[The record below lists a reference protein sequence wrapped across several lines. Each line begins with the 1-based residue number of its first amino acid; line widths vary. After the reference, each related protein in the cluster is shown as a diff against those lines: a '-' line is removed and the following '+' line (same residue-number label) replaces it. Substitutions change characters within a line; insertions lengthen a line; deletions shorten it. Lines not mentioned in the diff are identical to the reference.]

1 MVNALALRQLFFILL
16 EDSKFFSPL
25 VTSRCLFGGGGGGGV
40 FSSFCING
48 FFPHEYQLGNFHA
61 TTNTFKLAVIKTY
74 YCHEHVIEKPEH
86 SFICKLM

>member
-1 MVNALALRQLFFILL
+1 MSIGNQQVF
-16 EDSKFFSPL
+16 
-25 VTSRCLFGGGGGGGV
+25 VGGGMV
-40 FSSFCING
+40 CFPHFALMD
-48 FFPHEYQLGNFHA
+48 FFPYEYQLGNFHA

>member
-16 EDSKFFSPL
+16 EDSKFLCPL
-25 VTSRCLFGGGGGGGV
+25 VTSRCLLGGGNGL

>member
-1 MVNALALRQLFFILL
+1 MSIGNQQVF
-16 EDSKFFSPL
+16 
-25 VTSRCLFGGGGGGGV
+25 VGGGGNGL

>member
-1 MVNALALRQLFFILL
+1 MRWLLGSSFLFYLRTQSLC
-16 EDSKFFSPL
+16 PL
-25 VTSRCLFGGGGGGGV
+25 VTSRCLFGGGNGL

-48 FFPHEYQLGNFHA
+48 GNFHA